1 MILVKSIKELRTQV
15 ELWKNEG
22 KSVGFVPTMG
32 YLHEGHGSL
41 ISKAKS
47 QNDKVIVSIF
57 VNPTQFGP
65 NEDLDKY
72 PRDLE
77 NDKKVV
83 SSNGGDLIFAPD
95 VKEMYPSEIYTFVN
109 TSVLDNN
116 LCGIKR
122 PGHFRGVC
130 TVVSKLFNIVKP
142 HRAYFGKKDYQQLAI
157 IRKMVEDLNFDVEI
171 IGCEIIRS
179 DKGLAL
185 SSRNSYLTDIEKEE
199 SLVLNRTLN
208 MLKEKIKLGST
219 NVSELIKI
227 GEENILTVKST
238 KVDYLKIVD
247 IDTMEDVVEVD
258 RSVLIALAVYIN
270 DKVRLIDNIEII
282 KE

>member
-22 KSVGFVPTMG
+22 KSIGFVPTMG

-83 SSNGGDLIFAPD
+83 SSNGGDLIFAPE

-208 MLKEKIKLGST
+208 MLKEKIKSGIT
-219 NVSELIKI
+219 NVNELVTI
-227 GEENILTVKST
+227 GEKNILTEKST

-247 IDTMEDVVEVD
+247 INTMEDVVEVD
-258 RSVLIALAVYIN
+258 RNVLIALAVYIN
-270 DKVRLIDNIEII
+270 EKVRLIDNIEII

>member
-22 KSVGFVPTMG
+22 KSIGFVPTMG

-83 SSNGGDLIFAPD
+83 SSNGGDLIFAPE

-130 TVVSKLFNIVKP
+130 TVVSKLYNIVKP

-208 MLKEKIKLGST
+208 MLKEKIKSGIT
-219 NVSELIKI
+219 NVNELVKI
-227 GEENILTVKST
+227 GEENILTEKST

-247 IDTMEDVVEVD
+247 INTMEDVVEVD
-258 RSVLIALAVYIN
+258 RNVLIALAVYIN
-270 DKVRLIDNIEII
+270 EKVRLIDNIEII

>member
-179 DKGLAL
+179 NKGLAL

-208 MLKEKIKLGST
+208 MLKDKIKLGST

>member
-15 ELWKNEG
+15 EVWKNEG
-22 KSVGFVPTMG
+22 KSIGFVPTMG

-83 SSNGGDLIFAPD
+83 SSNGGDLIFAPE

-208 MLKEKIKLGST
+208 MLKEKIKSGIT
-219 NVSELIKI
+219 NVNELVTI
-227 GEENILTVKST
+227 GEKNILTEKST

-247 IDTMEDVVEVD
+247 INTMEDVVEVD
-258 RSVLIALAVYIN
+258 RNVLIALAVYIN
-270 DKVRLIDNIEII
+270 EKVRLIDNIEII

>member
-179 DKGLAL
+179 NKGLAL
-185 SSRNSYLTDIEKEE
+185 T
-199 SLVLNRTLN
+199 
-208 MLKEKIKLGST
+208 
-219 NVSELIKI
+219 
-227 GEENILTVKST
+227 
-238 KVDYLKIVD
+238 
-247 IDTMEDVVEVD
+247 
-258 RSVLIALAVYIN
+258 
-270 DKVRLIDNIEII
+270 
-282 KE
+282 

>member
-83 SSNGGDLIFAPD
+83 SSNGGDLIFVPD

>member
-22 KSVGFVPTMG
+22 KSIGFVPTMG

-47 QNDKVIVSIF
+47 QNNKVIVSIF

-83 SSNGGDLIFAPD
+83 SSNGGDLIFAPE

-208 MLKEKIKLGST
+208 MLKEKIESGIT
-219 NVSELIKI
+219 NVNELVTI
-227 GEENILTVKST
+227 GEKNILTEKST

-258 RSVLIALAVYIN
+258 RNVLIALAVYIN
-270 DKVRLIDNIEII
+270 KKVRLIDNIEII

>member
-179 DKGLAL
+179 NKGLAL
-185 SSRNSYLTDIEKEE
+185 SSRNSYLSDMEKEE

>member
-22 KSVGFVPTMG
+22 KSIGFVPTMG

-83 SSNGGDLIFAPD
+83 SSNGGDLIFAPE

-208 MLKEKIKLGST
+208 MLKEKIKSGIT
-219 NVSELIKI
+219 NVNELVKI
-227 GEENILTVKST
+227 GEENILTEKST

-247 IDTMEDVVEVD
+247 INTMEDVVEVD
-258 RSVLIALAVYIN
+258 RNVLIALAVYIN
-270 DKVRLIDNIEII
+270 EKLRLIDNIEII

>member
-22 KSVGFVPTMG
+22 KSIGFVPTMG

-83 SSNGGDLIFAPD
+83 SSNGGDLIFAPE

-208 MLKEKIKLGST
+208 MLKEKIKSGIT
-219 NVSELIKI
+219 NVNELVKI

-247 IDTMEDVVEVD
+247 INTMEDVVEVD
-258 RSVLIALAVYIN
+258 RNVLIALAVYIN
-270 DKVRLIDNIEII
+270 EKVRLIDNIEII

>member
-185 SSRNSYLTDIEKEE
+185 SSRNSYLNDIEKEE

>member
-1 MILVKSIKELRTQV
+1 
-15 ELWKNEG
+15 
-22 KSVGFVPTMG
+22 
-32 YLHEGHGSL
+32 
-41 ISKAKS
+41 
-47 QNDKVIVSIF
+47 
-57 VNPTQFGP
+57 
-65 NEDLDKY
+65 
-72 PRDLE
+72 
-77 NDKKVV
+77 
-83 SSNGGDLIFAPD
+83 
-95 VKEMYPSEIYTFVN
+95 
-109 TSVLDNN
+109 
-116 LCGIKR
+116 
-122 PGHFRGVC
+122 
-130 TVVSKLFNIVKP
+130 
-142 HRAYFGKKDYQQLAI
+142 
-157 IRKMVEDLNFDVEI
+157 MVEDLNFDVEI

>member
-22 KSVGFVPTMG
+22 KSIGFVPTMG

-83 SSNGGDLIFAPD
+83 SSNGGDLIFAPE

-208 MLKEKIKLGST
+208 MLKEKIKSGIT
-219 NVSELIKI
+219 NVNELVKI
-227 GEENILTVKST
+227 GEENILTEKST

-247 IDTMEDVVEVD
+247 INTMEDVVEVD
-258 RSVLIALAVYIN
+258 RNVLIALAVYIN
-270 DKVRLIDNIEII
+270 EKVRLIDNIEII